1 MPAIMIRKSR
11 FAVTAALLLATLL
24 SACGKSEPAGRQG
37 RGQPQAVPVV
47 IDSVQPATVSES
59 LAAVGTVSARESVT
73 LTAKVSETVE
83 RVHFE
88 SGQQV
93 ARGAALVT
101 LSGQQQR
108 AALQAAEANAE
119 EAERL
124 YQRNRQLVEQQ
135 LIARASFDAQ
145 EASRSA
151 TRAQVA
157 QIRAQLADRVIRAPF
172 SGVLGLRQ
180 VSPGALVT
188 PGTVITT
195 LDDISRVYVDFPLP
209 ESQLALLGVGQRLIG
224 TTAAWPGRS
233 FEGVVTTINT
243 RIDPDSRAIMV
254 RADFANPDRALRPG
268 MLFNVQ
274 LQQAERKALMVPE
287 IALTQVGRE
296 SFVWKVDAEDKVQ
309 QSAVVTGYR
318 EAGKVEI
325 VQGLEAGE
333 RIVVEGVGKL
343 RAGQRVVQAGAAAEK
358 SGAAK
363 P

>member
-1 MPAIMIRKSR
+1 MMSKSR
-11 FAVTAALLLATLL
+11 FAIAAAWFAVALL
-24 SACGKSEPAGRQG
+24 SACGKSEPSGQQG
-37 RGQPQAVPVV
+37 RGGAQPVPVV

-108 AALQAAEANAE
+108 AALQAAEANAN

-172 SGVLGLRQ
+172 SGVLGIRQ

-209 ESQLALLGVGQRLIG
+209 ESQLALLAVGQRLSG
-224 TTAAWPGRS
+224 TTAAWPERS
-233 FEGVVTTINT
+233 FEGVVSAINT
-243 RIDPDSRAIMV
+243 RIDPASRALMV
-254 RADFANPDRALRPG
+254 RADFVNPDRALRPG

-274 LQQAERKALMVPE
+274 LQQAERSALMVPE

-296 SFVWKVDAEDKVQ
+296 SFVWKVDAEGQVQ
-309 QSAVVTGYR
+309 QTAVETGYR

-325 VQGLEAGE
+325 VQGLRAGE

-343 RAGQRVVQAGAAAEK
+343 RNGQRVQAAGAKTGQAD
-358 SGAAK
+358 AAK

>member
-1 MPAIMIRKSR
+1 MMPKSR
-11 FAVTAALLLATLL
+11 FAVAAVLLSVAFL
-24 SACGKSEPAGRQG
+24 SACGKSEPAGRQA
-37 RGQPQAVPVV
+37 RGGASAVPVTTAV
-47 IDSVQPATVSES
+47 AREEAFVGAVS
-59 LAAVGTVSARESVT
+59 AVGTVSARESVT
-73 LTAKVSETVE
+73 VTAKVSETVQ

-93 ARGAALVT
+93 ARGAVLVT
-101 LSGQQQR
+101 LSGQQQQ

-145 EASRSA
+145 VASRSA

-157 QIRAQLADRVIRAPF
+157 QIRAQLAERVIRAPF
-172 SGVLGLRQ
+172 SGVLGIRQ

-209 ESQLALLGVGQRLIG
+209 ESQLALLGVGQRLLG
-224 TTAAWPGRS
+224 TTVAWPGRS

-243 RIDPDSRAIMV
+243 RIDPVSRAVMV

-268 MLFNVQ
+268 MLFNIQ
-274 LQQAERKALMVPE
+274 LQQAERTALMVPE

-296 SFVWKVDAEDKVQ
+296 RYVWKVDADNKVQ
-309 QSAVVTGYR
+309 QSPVETGQR

-325 VQGLEAGE
+325 VQGLKAGE

-343 RAGQRVVQAGAAAEK
+343 RNGQRVVEAGGGAEEP
-358 SGAAK
+358 GAAK

>member
-1 MPAIMIRKSR
+1 MMRKSR
-11 FAVTAALLLATLL
+11 FAVTAALLSATLL

-47 IDSVQPATVSES
+47 IDSVQQVTVVEN

-145 EASRSA
+145 VASRSA

-172 SGVLGLRQ
+172 SGVLGIRQ

-274 LQQAERKALMVPE
+274 LQQAARQAWMVPE

-296 SFVWKVDAEDKVQ
+296 SFVWKVDAENKVQ
-309 QSAVVTGYR
+309 QSVVVTGYR

-325 VQGLEAGE
+325 VQGLVAGE